1 MAYLPYDNY
10 QILPGAVLQSDQLS
24 AAVDHARGVLQ
35 LPRKAGRD
43 DDDDGM
49 AGDKDEASPGHK
61 LRRPTSKTSSRRG
74 ASERLLSR
82 FAAAAA
88 AAAAG
93 GGEGQRGEVGGMVA
107 DTRRGG
113 VARGKLGGKRLLSL
127 SAELTVSWARVEPSN
142 KGVGRR

>member
-1 MAYLPYDNY
+1 MSTHEKY

-43 DDDDGM
+43 DEDGM
-49 AGDKDEASPGHK
+49 AGDKDEASPGHN
-61 LRRPTSKTSSRRG
+61 LPRPTSKTSSRRG

-82 FAAAAA
+82 FSAAAATA
-88 AAAAG
+88 AVG
-93 GGEGQRGEVGGMVA
+93 GGEGQRGEVGGRVA
-107 DTRRGG
+107 DSRRGG
-113 VARGKLGGKRLLSL
+113 VARGKGKLGRKRSLSL
-127 SAELTVSWARVEPSN
+127 GAELRVSCASVKPSN